1 MLLKFKMAW
10 RSVWG
15 NWRRSVITMAAIA
28 FAAYLTI
35 IFSGVS
41 DGTYGANIRM
51 SCDMFTGYL
60 QIQKKGYIE
69 NPTLIKTFHYTKE
82 HENKLKTVSSIKG
95 FTTRITTDGLVS
107 FKDKTSAAMIIGLD
121 PKGERETSKLKDKVR
136 KGSFIK
142 DDAIYDIVVG
152 YKMLDNLKASI
163 GDTIVVLTSAY
174 DGTMG
179 NLKFR
184 ISGTSR
190 LGSPDMDAMS
200 LFMNIDAAKELLAM
214 NDRVCS
220 IVIALNNLDEI
231 PAVKKQV
238 EKILP
243 NDLVVLDWGEVNPEL
258 KQMMEMDSSSN
269 MIYYVL
275 IIIIIAFGI
284 MNTVLMSI
292 TERFRQFGV
301 MLAIGMRNVN
311 LISII
316 FIEML
321 IILIIGLLIGNAAGY
336 ITNFYVATNPI
347 PIGGEMGKFYEEF
360 GFKPAIYSSVV
371 PKIFVS
377 TSISIIII
385 SLIVFIYP
393 AFRVMKLEALKGI
406 RYT

>member
-1 MLLKFKMAW
+1 MAW

-15 NWRRSVITMAAIA
+15 NWRRSAITIAAIA

-35 IFSGVS
+35 IFSGVNE
-41 DGTYGANIRM
+41 GTYGANIRM
-51 SCDMFTGYL
+51 TCDMFTGYL

-69 NPTLIKTFHYTKE
+69 NPTLIKTFHYTKKL
-82 HENKLKTVSSIKG
+82 ENKLKSISSIKG
-95 FTTRITTDGLVS
+95 FTSRITTDGLVS
-107 FKDKTSAAMIIGLD
+107 FKNKTSAAMLIGLD
-121 PKGERETSKLKDKVR
+121 PKGEKGVSKLKDKVK
-136 KGSFIK
+136 KGLFIK
-142 DDAIYDIVVG
+142 DGVLYDIVVG

-163 GDTIVVLTSAY
+163 GDTIVILTSAY

-184 ISGTSR
+184 IAGTSR

-200 LFMNIDAAKELLAM
+200 IFMHIDAAKELLVM
-214 NDRVCS
+214 GDRVCA
-220 IVIALNNLDEI
+220 IVISLNDLDEI
-231 PAVKKQV
+231 PTVKKQV
-238 EKILP
+238 SRILP
-243 NDLVVLDWGEVNPEL
+243 KDLVALDWGEVNPEL
-258 KQMMEMDSSSN
+258 RQMMEMDSSSN
-269 MIYYVL
+269 MIYYLL
-275 IIIIIAFGI
+275 IIIIISFGI

-301 MLAIGMRNVN
+301 MLAIGMRNIN

-321 IILIIGLLIGNAAGY
+321 IILIIGLIIGNTAGY
-336 ITNFYVATNPI
+336 FTNYYLMMNPI
-347 PIGGEMGKFYEEF
+347 ELGGEMGKFYEEF
-360 GFKPAIYSSVV
+360 GFEPAIFSSVV

-377 TSISIIII
+377 TCVSIIII
-385 SLIVFIYP
+385 SVIVFIYP